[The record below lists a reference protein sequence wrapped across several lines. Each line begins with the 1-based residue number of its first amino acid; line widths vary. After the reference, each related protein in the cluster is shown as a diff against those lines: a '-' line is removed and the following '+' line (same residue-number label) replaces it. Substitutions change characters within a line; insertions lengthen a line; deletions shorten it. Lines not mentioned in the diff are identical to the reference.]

1 MICRSIA
8 VTASNFSS
16 FTPRCAR
23 KTCAQLFLVL
33 FLALC
38 LCLTPPAEAEELI
51 FSSEQAQSDPQLNQI
66 EMQGQV
72 QLFLGNYR
80 ILAEHL
86 HWDKATQT
94 LNASGEVELASPEWE
109 LWAERLQMD
118 LQGQTLKAEQ
128 GKLSYQGLALRFE
141 KAELNAFNW
150 LLSGVHLIVPGI
162 PGEIEAKQVLLYP
175 ELSHENLQ
183 LTQPR
188 WNLLP
193 FSLPLSLPA
202 LNLSL
207 PLGDPPPELASELR
221 SQTGWFSPSLNLL
234 AGGLALSSST
244 RLYQDASQ
252 RLYAKLDYHPVQG
265 PLAGLSHEWRPESL
279 KGVLNSEILAQN
291 LPQNLSAG
299 QNALPLRGHLEWQGG
314 IFGKNLLRA
323 GLFLQEPSGFF
334 SRLMLPPLKNSL
346 EPLAWH
352 SEALFLSDWLSLS
365 LPGLPGVRLRSL
377 WGARATGS
385 NWHGAGSLQAVSRP
399 WIPLPGLGFQA
410 SGVLNGLIGESG
422 QALTGGLRLLA
433 EWEATPDWI
442 VGAYGEQYLSG
453 LPVGSFAQESWLLP
467 RSGVYTIWKILPEL
481 ALGGRVEWVLPAQ
494 GLSAA
499 ETMLS
504 WQQGI
509 WVLNLLVQGIPPG
522 MQVQVQTGVF

>member
-1 MICRSIA
+1 MH
-8 VTASNFSS
+8 S
-16 FTPRCAR
+16 FFLCFFGALCFLLTPR
-23 KTCAQLFLVL
+23 T
-33 FLALC
+33 
-38 LCLTPPAEAEELI
+38 EAEELI

-66 EMQGQV
+66 DLQGQV

-80 ILAEHL
+80 ILAERL

-94 LNASGEVELASPEWE
+94 LNASGQIELASPEWE
-109 LWAERLQMD
+109 LWAERLHMD
-118 LQGQTLKAEQ
+118 LRGQTLRAEQ
-128 GKLSYQGLALRFE
+128 GRLSYLGLELTFE

-150 LLSGVHLIVPGI
+150 LFSGVKITIPGI
-162 PGEIEAKQVLLYP
+162 PGEIEAKQMLLYP
-175 ELSHENLQ
+175 ELPSENLQ
-183 LTQPR
+183 LTHAR
-188 WNLLP
+188 WRLLP
-193 FSLPLSLPA
+193 FSLPT

-234 AGGLALSSST
+234 EGGVALGSTT
-244 RLYQDASQ
+244 RLYQDPSQ
-252 RLYAKLDYHPVQG
+252 RLYARLDYHPVQG

-279 KGVLNSEILAQN
+279 NGVLNSEILAQK
-291 LPQNLSAG
+291 LPQNVSAG
-299 QNALPLRGHLEWQGG
+299 NPPLPLRGHLEWQGG
-314 IFGKNLLRA
+314 LFGKNLLRA

-334 SRLMLPPLKNSL
+334 GRLMLPPLKNSL
-346 EPLAWH
+346 EPLDWH

-365 LPGLPGVRLRSL
+365 LPGLPGLRLRSL
-377 WGARATGS
+377 WGARVTAS

-433 EWEATPDWI
+433 EWEATPHWI
-442 VGAYGEQYLSG
+442 LGAYGEQYLSG

-467 RSGVYTIWKILPEL
+467 RSGLYTIWKILPEL

-522 MQVQVQTGVF
+522 LQVQVQTGVF

>member
-1 MICRSIA
+1 MPGKPA
-8 VTASNFSS
+8 HS
-16 FTPRCAR
+16 FFLCFFFALLLLTPR
-23 KTCAQLFLVL
+23 
-33 FLALC
+33 
-38 LCLTPPAEAEELI
+38 AEAEDLI

-66 EMQGQV
+66 DLQGQV

-80 ILAEHL
+80 ILAEQL

-94 LNASGEVELASPEWE
+94 VNASGQIELASPEWE
-109 LWAERLQMD
+109 LWAEHVQMD
-118 LQGQTLKAEQ
+118 LHSQTLRAEQ
-128 GKLSYQGLALRFE
+128 GRLAYLGLELKFE

-150 LLSGVHLIVPGI
+150 LFSGVQLKIPGI
-162 PGEIEAKQVLLYP
+162 PGEIEAKQMLLYP
-175 ELSHENLQ
+175 ELQTENLQ
-183 LTQPR
+183 LSQAR
-188 WNLLP
+188 WSLFPFYLP
-193 FSLPLSLPA
+193 T

-234 AGGLALSSST
+234 AGGLALGSTT

-252 RLYAKLDYHPVQG
+252 RLYARLDYHPVQG
-265 PLAGLSHEWRPESL
+265 ALAGLSHEWRPESL

-291 LPQNLSAG
+291 LPQNVSEG
-299 QNALPLRGHLEWQGG
+299 QNPLPLRGHLEWQGG
-314 IFGKNLLRA
+314 LFGKNLLRA
-323 GLFLQEPSGFF
+323 GLFLQEPSSFF
-334 SRLMLPPLKNSL
+334 SRLMLPPLKNSP
-346 EPLAWH
+346 EPLDWH

-365 LPGLPGVRLRSL
+365 LPGLPGLRLRSL
-377 WGARATGS
+377 WGARVTGS
-385 NWHGAGSLQAVSRP
+385 NWHGAGSLQAMSRP

-433 EWEATPDWI
+433 EWEATPNWI
-442 VGAYGEQYLSG
+442 LGAYGEQYLSG

-467 RSGVYTIWKILPEL
+467 RSGVYTIWKILPEW
-481 ALGGRVEWVLPAQ
+481 AIGGRVEWVLPAQ

-499 ETMLS
+499 ETLLS

-522 MQVQVQTGVF
+522 LQVQVQTGIF